1 MVRIHSWIP
10 GICTAL
16 ICLGVMLM
24 WFAFLFGV
32 VFEAGGLILV
42 SSGLVIFFLFDEDAL
57 DDRLEKQDAG

>member
-1 MVRIHSWIP
+1 
-10 GICTAL
+10 
-16 ICLGVMLM
+16 M

-57 DDRLEKQDAG
+57 DDRLEKQDAE